1 MAEKTSICVIGA
13 GLSGLVCA
21 YKLAQAGFRV
31 QVVEQQSTPG
41 GMLACSRLG
50 SDYIELLPHHI
61 RKSDRALIA
70 LLKDLGLS
78 DELQWY
84 DSLWYGRASKKK
96 LGYLNNGF
104 HSLLS
109 ALVQEITDN
118 EGIIQYG
125 YTVTEIAESEDPTR
139 PKYRVRCIL
148 ADTTSIILECDT
160 ILYTGSCRNLV
171 HITHPLNMPTD
182 FRDSLMDVTYQANMC
197 LLMLMKYPFTECYSR
212 MIDDDE
218 PFQRIIQHT
227 SMVGERRYGGHVLY
241 LSGSFQTSA
250 PLWTASD
257 ADVFK
262 TFFKRLQYMNP
273 SVSRSAV
280 RTWRLT
286 RTRYA
291 KPLNRPSDELLEPVP
306 RLFVCSLAM
315 SEIAQQ
321 DDSKYRMDTCVAQAN
336 LTVNKIKEVFS
347 HEKELK
353 NFEEQ

>member
-1 MAEKTSICVIGA
+1 MDRKTSICVIGA

-50 SDYIELLPHHI
+50 SEYIELLPHHI
-61 RKSDRALIA
+61 RRSDRALIA

-96 LGYLNNGF
+96 LGYLDNGF
-104 HSLLS
+104 HSLIS
-109 ALVQEITDN
+109 ALVQEITDHQ
-118 EGIIQYG
+118 GIIQYG

-139 PKYRVRCIL
+139 PRYRVRCIL
-148 ADTTSIILECDT
+148 ADSSSIILECDT

-171 HITHPLNMPTD
+171 HITHALNMPTD

-197 LLMLMKYPFTECYSR
+197 LLMLMKTPFTECYSR
-212 MIDDDE
+212 QITDDE

-241 LSGSFQTSA
+241 LSGSFLTSA
-250 PLWTASD
+250 PLWTATD
-257 ADVFK
+257 AEVFK

-273 SVSRSAV
+273 SVTRSAV

-291 KPLNRPSDELLEPVP
+291 KPLNRPLDEFLQPVDS
-306 RLFVCSLAM
+306 LYVCSLAM
-315 SEIAQQ
+315 TPTSSEDA
-321 DDSKYRMDTCVAQAN
+321 KFRMDACVAQAN
-336 LTVNKIKEVFS
+336 ATVTKIKEDFS
-347 HEKELK
+347 REKDQPK
-353 NFEEQ
+353 DDPQ

>member
-1 MAEKTSICVIGA
+1 MGSKTSICVIGA

-50 SDYIELLPHHI
+50 SEYIELLPHHI
-61 RKSDRALIA
+61 RRSDRALIS

-84 DSLWYGRASKKK
+84 DSLWYGRASRKK
-96 LGYLNNGF
+96 LGYLDNGF

-109 ALVQEITDN
+109 ALVQEITDH

-139 PKYRVRCIL
+139 PRYRVRCIL
-148 ADTTSIILECDT
+148 ADSSSIILECDT

-171 HITHPLNMPTD
+171 HITHALNMPTD

-197 LLMLMKYPFTECYSR
+197 LLMLMKTPFTECYSR
-212 MIDDDE
+212 QITDDE

-227 SMVGERRYGGHVLY
+227 SMVGERRYGGHVVY
-241 LSGSFQTSA
+241 LSGSFLTSA
-250 PLWTASD
+250 PLWTATD
-257 ADVFK
+257 AEVFK

-273 SVSRSAV
+273 SVTRSSV

-291 KPLNRPSDELLEPVP
+291 KPLNHPLDEFLQPVDG
-306 RLFVCSLAM
+306 LYVCSLAM
-315 SEIAQQ
+315 TPTSAEDA
-321 DDSKYRMDTCVAQAN
+321 KFRMDACVSQAN
-336 LTVNKIKEVFS
+336 ATVTKIKEDFS
-347 HEKELK
+347 REKDQPKDEP
-353 NFEEQ
+353 Q

>member
-1 MAEKTSICVIGA
+1 MSKQPSICVIGA

-21 YKLAQAGFRV
+21 YKLSQAGFRV

-50 SDYIELLPHHI
+50 SEYIELLPHHV
-61 RKSDRALIA
+61 RRSDRALLS
-70 LLKDLGLS
+70 LLKDLGIS

-84 DSLWYGRASKKK
+84 DSLWHGRASRKK
-96 LGYLNNGF
+96 LGYPGNGF

-109 ALVQEITDN
+109 ALVQEITDH

-125 YTVTEIAESEDPTR
+125 YTVTEIAEGEDPTR

-148 ADTTSIILECDT
+148 ADSSSIILECDT

-171 HITHPLNMPTD
+171 HITHALEMPTD

-197 LLMLMKYPFTECYSR
+197 LMLLMKTAVTECYSR
-212 MIDDDE
+212 QLPADE

-241 LSGSFQTSA
+241 LSGSYLTSS
-250 PLWTASD
+250 PLWTATD
-257 ADVFK
+257 AEVFK
-262 TFFKRLQYMNP
+262 AFFKRLQYMNP
-273 SVSRSAV
+273 SVTRSAV

-291 KPLNRPSDELLEPVP
+291 KPLNRPLDEFIQPIDGLY
-306 RLFVCSLAM
+306 VCSLAM
-315 SEIAQQ
+315 TPAPTEDA
-321 DDSKYRMDTCVAQAN
+321 KYRMDACVAQAN
-336 LTVNKIKEVFS
+336 LTVSKIKEDFS
-347 HEKELK
+347 REKEP
-353 NFEEQ
+353 EQKP